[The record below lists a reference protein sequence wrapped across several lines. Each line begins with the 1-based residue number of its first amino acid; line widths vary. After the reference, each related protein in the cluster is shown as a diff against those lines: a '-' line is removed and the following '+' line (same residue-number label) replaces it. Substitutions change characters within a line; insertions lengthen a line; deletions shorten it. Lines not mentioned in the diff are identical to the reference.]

1 MDQSLCES
9 LGLIDASFKTR
20 SERNTIQNST
30 CGVCPLGN
38 HYGQTV
44 HFQPFNKKI
53 LRSKYYVYNYS
64 TYRIYTLWQSNVAM
78 DNSPFIDFFPLIKPS
93 VSVASSMLNR
103 EFDWKWG
110 AQKSRGYHVF
120 PINILMSGM
129 DPMFKHNP
137 TKITWVSWNLFG
149 LSFGGAV
156 CQEVLV
162 VDPLEYHL
170 GPNTALNE
178 GRSVWALGIVGDWS
192 LTTGNIYTVCSPFGI
207 KK

>member
-78 DNSPFIDFFPLIKPS
+78 DNSPFIAFFPLIKPS
-93 VSVASSMLNR
+93 VSRGLPLQRVMEGWMCFPGLFLAYWWHPVASSMLNR

-120 PINILMSGM
+120 PINILM
-129 DPMFKHNP
+129 
-137 TKITWVSWNLFG
+137 
-149 LSFGGAV
+149 
-156 CQEVLV
+156 
-162 VDPLEYHL
+162 
-170 GPNTALNE
+170 
-178 GRSVWALGIVGDWS
+178 
-192 LTTGNIYTVCSPFGI
+192 
-207 KK
+207 